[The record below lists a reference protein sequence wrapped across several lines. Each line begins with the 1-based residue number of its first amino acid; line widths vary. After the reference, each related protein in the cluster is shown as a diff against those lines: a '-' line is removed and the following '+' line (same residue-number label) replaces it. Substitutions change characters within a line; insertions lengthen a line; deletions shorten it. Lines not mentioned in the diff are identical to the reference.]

1 MTRQAERRRTCAQ
14 ASLRTAEEVE
24 NVVPPT
30 STKRL
35 RVTYIRREGDAEV
48 PEGAATVQCVA
59 CWPSAL

>member
-1 MTRQAERRRTCAQ
+1 MTWQAERRRTCAQ

-35 RVTYIRREGDAEV
+35 RVTYIRREGDTEV
-48 PEGAATVQCVA
+48 P
-59 CWPSAL
+59 